1 MKYIPQLLIYSLISG
16 WTNYII
22 SHLNISKYQFIEL
35 ISWFIF
41 IKNLTFIFSFINI
54 KNHLN
59 AILFFSLGKES
70 RTNVIIRIIPI
81 KYNDKVLEKELKPFE
96 GK

>member
-1 MKYIPQLLIYSLISG
+1 MFIY
-16 WTNYII
+16 
-22 SHLNISKYQFIEL
+22 
-35 ISWFIF
+35 
-41 IKNLTFIFSFINI
+41 I

-70 RTNVIIRIIPI
+70 RTNVIIRNIPI

>member
-1 MKYIPQLLIYSLISG
+1 MKYIPQLLIYSFISG

-54 KNHLN
+54 KNNLN
-59 AILFFSLGKES
+59 DILFFSLGKES

>member
-22 SHLNISKYQFIEL
+22 SHLNISKYHFIEL

-70 RTNVIIRIIPI
+70 RTNVIIRNIPI